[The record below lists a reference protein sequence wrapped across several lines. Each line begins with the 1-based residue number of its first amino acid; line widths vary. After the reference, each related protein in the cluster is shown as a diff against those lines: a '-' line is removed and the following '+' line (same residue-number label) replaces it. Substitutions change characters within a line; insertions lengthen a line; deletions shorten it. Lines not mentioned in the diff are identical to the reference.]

1 MGAAI
6 ASFEVRLPRWLAAGR
21 RDAARR
27 FATPDE
33 RMAFVLTLA
42 ERNVVEATGGPFAAA
57 VFDRASGELVSVG
70 VNLVVASGLS
80 LAHAE
85 VVALSLAE
93 RALGTFDLS
102 SADVELVT
110 SAEPCWMCLG
120 ALHWAGVRSIVC
132 GARDADVRAIG
143 FDEGHK
149 PEDWAAEFARRGVAV
164 RRDVG
169 RDEAL
174 RVLARYRAA
183 GGPIYNAGPA

>member
-183 GGPIYNAGPA
+183 GGPIYNAGR